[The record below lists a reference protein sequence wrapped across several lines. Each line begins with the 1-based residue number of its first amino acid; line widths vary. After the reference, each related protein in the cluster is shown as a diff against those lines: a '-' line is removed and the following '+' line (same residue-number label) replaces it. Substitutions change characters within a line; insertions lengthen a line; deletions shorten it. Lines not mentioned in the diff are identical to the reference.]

1 MKQIRVTV
9 TDLETG
15 ESESQEVSNDYVIV
29 CAGSCYLDGT
39 QAYANGTHVLTVK
52 GRAPD
57 LMEALR
63 KSLSTS
69 NEGSRNG

>member
-29 CAGSCYLDGT
+29 CAGSCHVART
-39 QAYANGTHVLTVK
+39 NAYGNGTHVLTVK

-63 KSLSTS
+63 RSV
-69 NEGSRNG
+69 NEGSSE